1 MYIKSVDIA
10 NFRIFYKDHHFNFSC
25 NDKFLNVIYGKNST
39 GKTSLINAVH
49 WCLYGQEI
57 LEGGAEPIIN
67 EGIVEEI
74 PRNGEANVEVTVMFE
89 YDERDIAVQ
98 RTINFYKNE
107 DGKLI
112 QGLDDF
118 NILLDGQFVLSKEAL
133 ISKRCS
139 KQLFN
144 LSYVNVNQSLFD
156 KNFANDI
163 KSVLFN
169 YFQLDI
175 VDIAYEHLKKSY
187 SNFLKKSEKIDSQI
201 IQINSYNRLK
211 KDYDEVCL
219 EIDNLN
225 QRIFELNDLKEK
237 YSFKIDSDIFKK
249 SEFLSNDLHSL
260 NLKIEKLG
268 SDYSNLVLRSFPMLV
283 LFKDAS
289 SNPVLKNYLL
299 SLNDENS
306 GYSYLKDLFD
316 FKTDLINLEKVIFNI
331 SHYIKQIKDCNE
343 ELEKVYY
350 EYESLNLYIK
360 DMDEPLVKKVE
371 SIQKTIKYSSA
382 EVDRLEYKKDYLKK
396 EISRYSKKINNI
408 QMISNEIQKK
418 DSFYKDALD
427 AFKYI
432 GEGMLKEIICEISD
446 SMNNIF
452 LQNFKMDKK
461 FSKVI
466 ITENFDLSIIKKSNK
481 PIKFEDLSYSEQ
493 YVLYLSLIFS
503 IQKIISDDVFIIVDM
518 QFLNFDRENLKNFLS
533 VLKCNDNQCFL
544 LFNDSMYD
552 DGIRFNL
559 IDNVNIE
566 YELINSN
573 DKIKVIKHENS
584 SS

>member
-1 MYIKSVDIA
+1 MYIKSIDIT
-10 NFRIFYKDHHFNFSC
+10 NFRIFYKNHHFNFSYD
-25 NDKFLNVIYGKNST
+25 DKFLNVIYGKNST

-67 EGIVEEI
+67 DDIVEEI
-74 PRNGEANVEVTVMFE
+74 PRNGEANVEVTIRFE
-89 YDERDIAVQ
+89 NDGRDITVQ

-112 QGLDDF
+112 RGLDDF
-118 NILLDGQFVLSKEAL
+118 NILFDDLFVLRKEEF
-133 ISKRCS
+133 ISKICS

-156 KNFANDI
+156 KNFVDGL

-175 VDIAYEHLKKSY
+175 VDMAYEHLKKSY

-201 IQINSYNRLK
+201 IQINRYNSLK
-211 KDYDEVCL
+211 KEYDEVCL
-219 EIDNLN
+219 EIDKLN
-225 QRIFELNDLKEK
+225 QKISELNDLKEE
-237 YSFKIDSDIFKK
+237 YYLNIDPDVFKRLESISNRFHDKK
-249 SEFLSNDLHSL
+249 RRF
-260 NLKIEKLG
+260 EKLE
-268 SDYSNLVLRSFPMLV
+268 SDYSNLVLRSFPMVV

-289 SNPVLKNYLL
+289 SNSVFKNYLL

-306 GYSYLKDLFD
+306 EYTSLKDLFN
-316 FKTDLINLEKVIFNI
+316 FKADLINLENEIFNI
-331 SHYIKQIKDCNE
+331 SDHIKKINVLKKELNE
-343 ELEKVYY
+343 LYDMMR
-350 EYESLNLYIK
+350 SLNYLNDKNKPFVKYVK
-360 DMDEPLVKKVE
+360 D
-371 SIQKTIKYSSA
+371 IQKRIEYLSIDLNELRYRKVS
-382 EVDRLEYKKDYLKK
+382 LEK
-396 EISRYSKKINNI
+396 EISRRSEKINNI
-408 QMISNEIQKK
+408 QLISNEIQKK

-432 GEGMLKEIICEISD
+432 GESMLKETICEISD

-452 LQNFKMDKK
+452 LQNFMLDKK

-466 ITENFDLSIIKKSNK
+466 ITENFDVSIIKKSNK
-481 PIKFEDLSYSEQ
+481 SIKFEDLSYSEQ
-493 YVLYLSLIFS
+493 YILYLSLMFS

-544 LFNDSMYD
+544 LFNDNMYD
-552 DGIRFNL
+552 DGIKFNL